1 MINARFWTSQF
12 EWWVHHPAAVRA
24 GMKEETIKSI
34 AEGRRPTTMGPDEEV
49 IYNYVREVLNTKQVS
64 DATFAATK
72 AQFGE
77 KGVVDLISITG
88 SYIVGSLMMNA
99 DRYPMR
105 SPNDKPEL
113 KVLDKPVP

>member
-1 MINARFWTSQF
+1 
-12 EWWVHHPAAVRA
+12 
-24 GMKEETIKSI
+24 
-34 AEGRRPTTMGPDEEV
+34 
-49 IYNYVREVLNTKQVS
+49 VS

-72 AQFGE
+72 AQLGE

-113 KVLDKPVP
+113 KPMDKPLP